1 MVELNPGRSWLLSHA
16 DGHPLTRLRMGL
28 GWDRLPDE
36 RIVDGDLP
44 QVDLDASAVEF
55 GGGQV
60 VDIAFY
66 NHPVTRDGSLQL
78 LGDNRSGRGEGDDE
92 AIEIDLE
99 RTHPR
104 VDTIVFLVSSY
115 QGHIL
120 EWVRN
125 AYCRLV
131 DDDGVELV
139 RLTIT
144 GGGPHTGLVLAKLV
158 RDAPGW
164 LLHGLGEGVSITVPI
179 ESVEPLKRFL

>member
-1 MVELNPGRSWLLSHA
+1 VVELNPGRSWPLSRA
-16 DGHPLTRLRMGL
+16 DGQPLTRLRMGL
-28 GWDRLPDE
+28 GWDRLPDD
-36 RIVDGDLP
+36 RVVDSGLP

-55 GGGQV
+55 GGGDV

-66 NHPVTRDGSLQL
+66 NHPGTRDGSLQL

-92 AIEIDLE
+92 VIEIDLD

-104 VDTIVFLVSSY
+104 VDTILFLVSSY

-120 EWVRN
+120 EWVRS

-131 DDDGVELV
+131 DDEGVEVV

-158 RDAPGW
+158 RQASGW
-164 LLHGLGEGVSITVPI
+164 LLHGLGEGVAVTVPI
-179 ESVEPLKRFL
+179 ESPERLKRFL